1 MLTSQRLMKNVLTLL
16 AKCVLV
22 PVGLTGAASATDAAI
37 QKKFFGS
44 GTTTLITSNKI
55 SRQIWFTNQKC

>member
-1 MLTSQRLMKNVLTLL
+1 MLTSQRLMKNVLTPL

-22 PVGLTGAASATDAAI
+22 PVGLTGAASATDATI

-55 SRQIWFTNQKC
+55 S